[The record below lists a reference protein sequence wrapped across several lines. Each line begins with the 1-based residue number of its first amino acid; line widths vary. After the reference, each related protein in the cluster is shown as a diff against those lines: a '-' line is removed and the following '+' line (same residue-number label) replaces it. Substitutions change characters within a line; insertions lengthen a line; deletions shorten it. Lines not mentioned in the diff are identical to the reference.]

1 MALLAVSLA
10 IVLCERPTSKGVHAE
25 STNKMFGVPFLVES
39 IDNTPCDCL
48 ATSSTQASG
57 LLVVMNL
64 TVWFPSMLVKRTTSK
79 GLLAVLAHEVLWVPL
94 LTQGIDAFPADGL
107 VARATSRSKG
117 TIEAVLAVGPRI
129 LFKERAPFEGAE
141 ALRADEVI
149 DVPLFVESCHA
160 AVQDRLVTVCATS
173 AKQLL
178 VTLLAVREAI
188 LFVEIVGAQGVLT
201 VPAHKMLRVVCVA
214 KCLDYFTKDRVVA
227 R

>member
-173 AKQLL
+173 AKTAPGNTSRSAGGHLVRRNCWCPGGSDSSRTQNAPGGMCCQVLGLL
-178 VTLLAVREAI
+178 H
-188 LFVEIVGAQGVLT
+188 QG
-201 VPAHKMLRVVCVA
+201 
-214 KCLDYFTKDRVVA
+214 
-227 R
+227 